1 MARVPAVVLA
11 LLLAAAVPAL
21 ADQSKGNSKNK
32 GKAGKSDPEITS
44 SEIVRGAAAGVLGG
58 VLGREEREI
67 IHRYFNEHRDTYS
80 KVKPLPPGIR
90 RKVARGGTLPPG
102 IAKQVLPDGLRR
114 QLPQRDGYD
123 YNVVGTDVVLIE
135 RATNVIVD
143 ILRDVLIGR

>member
-1 MARVPAVVLA
+1 MARILA
-11 LLLAAAVPAL
+11 AALVLLLALASPAL
-21 ADQSKGNSKNK
+21 AQGKGNPNNK
-32 GKAGKSDPEITS
+32 GKAGKAGAETTSD
-44 SEIVRGAAAGVLGG
+44 EIVRGAAAGVLGG

-67 IHRYFNEHRDTYS
+67 IHRYFSEHRDTYR

-102 IAKQVLPDGLRR
+102 IAKQVLPDGLHR

-135 RATNVIVD
+135 RTTNVIVD
-143 ILRDVLIGR
+143 ILRDVLLGR

>member
-1 MARVPAVVLA
+1 MARILA
-11 LLLAAAVPAL
+11 AALVLLLALAAPAL
-21 ADQSKGNSKNK
+21 AQGKGNSNNK
-32 GKAGKSDPEITS
+32 GKAGKADPEITGN
-44 SEIVRGAAAGVLGG
+44 EIVRGAAAGVLGG

-67 IHRYFNEHRDTYS
+67 IHRYFNEHRNTYG

-102 IAKQVLPDGLRR
+102 IAKQVLPDGLHR

-143 ILRDVLIGR
+143 ILRDVLLGR